1 MRLTRYFTHLENFS
15 QLRLFL
21 QQLNL
26 VVEIEDLIFGLD
38 SELAASAKFIYFHL
52 KTLDA
57 VAIELGRLL
66 HFLQLENSRISHTW
80 AFAVHPNTFV
90 CGIPQSLHASS
101 HLNINYVRWSIGRWN
116 IHFIHSQK
124 RSNP

>member
-1 MRLTRYFTHLENFS
+1 MRVTRYFTHLENFP

-38 SELAASAKFIYFHL
+38 SELAASAKFINFHL

-66 HFLQLENSRISHTW
+66 HFLQLENSRISHT
-80 AFAVHPNTFV
+80 
-90 CGIPQSLHASS
+90 
-101 HLNINYVRWSIGRWN
+101 
-116 IHFIHSQK
+116 
-124 RSNP
+124 